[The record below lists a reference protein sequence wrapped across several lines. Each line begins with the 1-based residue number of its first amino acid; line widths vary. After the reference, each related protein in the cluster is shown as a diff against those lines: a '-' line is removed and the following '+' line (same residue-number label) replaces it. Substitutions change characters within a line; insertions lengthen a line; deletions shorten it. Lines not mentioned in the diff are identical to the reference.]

1 MEILINV
8 IGYAGFI
15 AVATYHKSPGEKFP
29 DRWAPERRA
38 LVRLVRFTRSADQ
51 PVGLDQ
57 GMAAFS
63 LRPQWKADHDEGKAK
78 QQTDHHDAPVGRFVR
93 VVKRRD
99 HGLFSSCHPYRN
111 RRCAQRDLGFNLTE

>member
-63 LRPQWKADHDEGKAK
+63 LRPQWKADHDEGKQNSRPTTMTRRWAGLSALWNEG
-78 QQTDHHDAPVGRFVR
+78 TMACFPHAIPIATADAHNAIWV
-93 VVKRRD
+93 
-99 HGLFSSCHPYRN
+99 
-111 RRCAQRDLGFNLTE
+111 LT